1 MMAPTYALED
11 LFYVLSILRLALP
24 ATLLLTLALRW
35 GSHAFLSLMDNIQSQ
50 GYKPL
55 EDPPERQGAASNAA
69 GAEAGDGEDGI
80 HPVVVKVA
88 AVRRGLVL
96 GLFAF
101 VAGSYFADGVAQVV
115 ATLIQNHYTPS
126 DPLYTNIIEYTVGG
140 LTSYALC
147 AIAMTYEERV
157 SKKEAGWSTLYP
169 KIFTFLGWAIEIPII
184 AITARII
191 QLDPSAQPSQTPL
204 PTIHLSILAFRI
216 LLITFLLLSQFPIL
230 FKSSFIP
237 YTTLHPKPSEESTSL
252 LGGPSLANYGATNG
266 TANGDAALKKP
277 NMLRSSQPPSNR
289 PPDAKDLTLMTL
301 FTRVKLLFP
310 YLWPSKSF
318 GLQVLALICF
328 GLMLVKRFVNVAT
341 PIFFGRIINDLA
353 TQKPPYVNIAIYV
366 LVSFLQSSNTM
377 LYQYLWLPIE
387 QYTEREMTMMAF
399 DSLLNLSL
407 SYHTKRK
414 TGELLRILDR
424 SEAINDFFETLIF
437 TFIPILIDLP
447 VAAGVIWV
455 RYGITIFGI
464 VFVVSTVFVTTS
476 MVLAESRTQLRRKLR
491 DASQFMR
498 QIQTDTLFNWETAK
512 IFTSEAFE
520 SARLRDAMFV
530 YQKGYFKLYSAWNS
544 LSLIQESISGFG
556 LLVCSFILAKRVVDG
571 NMTVG
576 NYVTF
581 VSYLSQLYGPL
592 NRIASL
598 YRQIMSNLVDTE
610 QLMDLLKEEKDIV
623 DRPGA
628 TELVLRDGSIEFND
642 VKFSYDGK
650 QDTIKGISFSVK
662 AGQSVALV
670 GPSGGGK
677 STIMRLLYRFYDVT
691 DGSITIEGKDIR
703 DITQHSLRKNIGLV
717 PQDSVLFNET
727 ARYNIAYGGVG
738 REITEED
745 VAEAA
750 KAASLYDRIMGF
762 PDKFETRVGE
772 RGQRLSGGEKQR
784 VAIARVLLKNPPIL
798 LLDEAT
804 SALDTTNERAIQAKL
819 RDLSKGRTTLSI
831 AHRLSTV
838 VDCDVIYVLNEGKI
852 AESGSHADL
861 LAQGGIYSELWAKQI
876 EANDSVPGTGPS
888 TPAPGSRA
896 GTPKPGKGKK

>member
-1 MMAPTYALED
+1 MAPTFRLAKLLYSLA
-11 LFYVLSILRLALP
+11 ILRLALP

-191 QLDPSAQPSQTPL
+191 QLDPSAQPAQSPL
-204 PTIHLSILAFRI
+204 PTIHLSILAFRL
-216 LLITFLLLSQFPIL
+216 LLITFLFLSQLSIL
-230 FKSSFIP
+230 FKSDFVP

-366 LVSFLQSSNTM
+366 LVAFVQTSNTT
-377 LYQYLWLPIE
+377 LYQ
-387 QYTEREMTMMAF
+387 TEM
-399 DSLLNLSL
+399 
-407 SYHTKRK
+407 
-414 TGELLRILDR
+414 
-424 SEAINDFFETLIF
+424 
-437 TFIPILIDLP
+437 
-447 VAAGVIWV
+447 
-455 RYGITIFGI
+455 
-464 VFVVSTVFVTTS
+464 
-476 MVLAESRTQLRRKLR
+476 RRKVR
-491 DASQFMR
+491 DADDLKYQVLF
-498 QIQTDTLFNWETAK
+498 DTLLNWETVK
-512 IFTSEAFE
+512 LFTAEAFE
-520 SARLRDAMFV
+520 SARARDGIFV
-530 YQKGYFKLYSAWNS
+530 AQRGKFEIETALNILWMM
-544 LSLIQESISGFG
+544 QEYLEGFL
-556 LLVCSFILAKRVVDG
+556 LLVCSFILAKRVADG
-571 NMTVG
+571 SMAVG
-576 NYVTF
+576 DYVAF
-581 VSYLSQLYGPL
+581 VFYLFQLYQPL
-592 NRIASL
+592 SRVTTIH
-598 YRQIMSNLVDTE
+598 RRVMFNLVETE
-610 QLMDLLKEEKDIV
+610 KLMDLLNEPRDIV
-623 DRPGA
+623 DRPEA
-628 TELVLRDGSIEFND
+628 AELVVGGGDIEFRD

-691 DGSITIEGKDIR
+691 DGSITIGGKDIR

-717 PQDSVLFNET
+717 PQDASLFNET

-738 REITEED
+738 GEMTEED
-745 VAEAA
+745 VVEAA
-750 KAASLYDRIMGF
+750 KAASIYDRFRSF
-762 PDKFETRVGE
+762 PDALETRVGE

-784 VAIARVLLKNPPIL
+784 IAIARVLLKNPPIL

-804 SALDTTNERAIQAKL
+804 SALDTINERVIQAKL
-819 RDLSKGRTTLSI
+819 RDLVNFTSSSL
-831 AHRLSTV
+831 
-838 VDCDVIYVLNEGKI
+838 
-852 AESGSHADL
+852 
-861 LAQGGIYSELWAKQI
+861 
-876 EANDSVPGTGPS
+876 
-888 TPAPGSRA
+888 
-896 GTPKPGKGKK
+896 